1 MFNENAGRRFRV
13 SHGNSDHKSAANRLD
28 HEDDPTDT
36 ANFMIAVLGLHAIK
50 NRPVAV
56 DGKIEI
62 RPVCPTLCR
71 FIETV
76 S

>member
-1 MFNENAGRRFRV
+1 MLSENAGRRFRV
-13 SHGNSDHKSAANRLD
+13 SYGNSDHKSTANRLD

-36 ANFMIAVLGLHAIK
+36 ANFLIAVLGLHAIK

-62 RPVCPTLCR
+62 RPVCPTSCWCIDS
-71 FIETV
+71 FG
-76 S
+76 